1 MSNNAKH
8 DAYSI
13 AAWLQRADH
22 DGSLVAFLKPALT
35 PSERVV
41 AGVEGW
47 ILGVRGTDLRAPL
60 KVGNPAH

>member
-47 ILGVRGTDLRAPL
+47 ILGVPGFNPRGRL
-60 KVGNPAH
+60 G